1 MDVVSNEKLPAKQII
16 NCAAYAK
23 GRRVADVELN
33 RVHEILK
40 EPNQFVWIALH
51 EPSEETLARVQQ
63 EFGLHDL
70 AIEDAHSAHQRPKIE
85 MYGDSLFAVLRTAQM
100 NQQHIEFGET
110 HFFVGD
116 NYIVT
121 VRHRSS
127 VSYANVRTMCEHSP
141 HLLSKG
147 QGFALYAVMD
157 FIVDQYFPVVNE
169 LEMERDSPLLASP
182 QGGDYGADSN
192 SFTTL

>member
-63 EFGLHDL
+63 EFGLHDQISIPGIGWRGVVHTPFKRGV
-70 AIEDAHSAHQRPKIE
+70 AAPIWPCSEDDPT
-85 MYGDSLFAVLRTAQM
+85 RT
-100 NQQHIEFGET
+100 
-110 HFFVGD
+110 D
-116 NYIVT
+116 
-121 VRHRSS
+121 
-127 VSYANVRTMCEHSP
+127 
-141 HLLSKG
+141 HL
-147 QGFALYAVMD
+147 
-157 FIVDQYFPVVNE
+157 
-169 LEMERDSPLLASP
+169 
-182 QGGDYGADSN
+182 
-192 SFTTL
+192 